1 MDVNNR
7 LNEIEFLHVGKLKG
21 PEAFDSY
28 NGELYT
34 GLEGGYV
41 VKIDEKGI
49 VPFVKFGGKCGKL
62 KGF

>member
-1 MDVNNR
+1 M
-7 LNEIEFLHVGKLKG
+7 LHVGKLKG
-21 PEAFDSY
+21 PESFDSY

-34 GLEGGYV
+34 GLDGGYV

-49 VPFVKFGGKCGKL
+49 VPFVKFSSKCGKL